1 MKVASGKVNTCV
13 SLLIVA
19 NCKVQIIL
27 VWVSHLIMSVTET
40 VFFLKVGPTLKP
52 DCLGHFFHCWSTIK
66 SLVQWASI
74 LKSNFVFTLVLAFWQ
89 SNYKN
94 SLFNSWCKPIINLL
108 YYLLNWINLCV
119 GYGNILQRS
128 NTNEIALNNSGLNN
142 LVMCAM
148 CLIYNSNCK

>member
-1 MKVASGKVNTCV
+1 VKVASGKVNTCV
-13 SLLIVA
+13 CLLIVA
-19 NCKVQIIL
+19 NCNVQIIL
-27 VWVSHLIMSVTET
+27 VWVSHLIMSVRET

-66 SLVQWASI
+66 SLFQWQGLERA
-74 LKSNFVFTLVLAFWQ
+74 TLSLLWYLL
-89 SNYKN
+89 SHCSTIN
-94 SLFNSWCKPIINLL
+94 SLFNSWCKPIINIP

-128 NTNEIALNNSGLNN
+128 NTNEIALNNFGLNN